1 MVASPER
8 KPRVSRRERE
18 MRRIRIIDMAPG
30 GFTYEAI
37 GPAGNLSRERV
48 RRIVVESCEK
58 HAETASTDARLLQGA
73 RLEPALR
80 LAARAI
86 ADGDL
91 AGIDRLIKVLDRLDK
106 CGVIASLV
114 FDYDARRRLFERIN
128 RAAAYLP
135 PPEDSRETP
144 NFQQNEP

>member
-18 MRRIRIIDMAPG
+18 MRRIRIMEMVRS

-37 GPAGNLSRERV
+37 GRAENLSRERV
-48 RRIVVESCEK
+48 RQIVVESCQT
-58 HAETASTDARLLQGA
+58 HAETASFDARLLQGA

-86 ADGDL
+86 AEGDL

-106 CGVIASLV
+106 CGVAV
-114 FDYDARRRLFERIN
+114 AQTFDDDARRRLFERIN
-128 RAAAYLP
+128 RAAAHVHASS
-135 PPEDSRETP
+135 DSSQTP
-144 NFQQNEP
+144 NLQQNEP